1 MAFLRWNARSGIAFL
16 PDPAMTGS
24 SDFQAD
30 AARHAVP
37 STRRSQLAVASLFG
51 ALGFSYGT
59 WTSRLPAI
67 KANLGLSTSQVS
79 VVLLFAALGAI
90 FSFPVTAAALHKLG
104 SRGASLLAGVLLAVG
119 LVALGLAPTWMVAC
133 GVMCVYGVL
142 ASTLDVAMNAQ
153 GVEVERATSQAVMSR
168 LHAVFSLGTMTG
180 ALFAWAILHVT
191 ASVPL
196 HFAIAALVV
205 LAATWLPRGGLIA
218 DAKPIEGGTR
228 SFALPRGAALLIGAM
243 AFLGMIV
250 EGSMVD
256 WSTLYLTQRANASQ
270 LVATW
275 GIFSLQGA
283 MLVTR
288 WFGDRARVR
297 WGARRLL
304 FGGSM
309 LACVSLAAALA
320 IGGVGP
326 ALVGFALFGI
336 GVATVSPCVYAA
348 GAREGGVALAAV
360 MTLGSLGFLVGPL
373 VIGAVSQAAN
383 LTWGMAVV
391 AAAALV
397 LAFLSRRV
405 RWD

>member
-1 MAFLRWNARSGIAFL
+1 
-16 PDPAMTGS
+16 MTGS
-24 SDFQAD
+24 STFEPD
-30 AARHAVP
+30 AARVAA

-67 KANLGLSTSQVS
+67 KGNLGLSTSQVS

-104 SRGASLLAGVLLAVG
+104 SRGASLVSGTLLAMG
-119 LVALGLAPTWMVAC
+119 LVIFGLAPTWALAC
-133 GVMCVYGVL
+133 GVMCLYGVL
-142 ASTLDVAMNAQ
+142 ASTMDVAMNAQ
-153 GVEVERATSQAVMSR
+153 GVEVERATAQPVMSR
-168 LHAVFSLGTMTG
+168 LHAVFSLGTMAG
-180 ALFAWAILHVT
+180 AFFASGITLVT
-191 ASVPL
+191 TSVPL
-196 HFAIAALVV
+196 HFVVAALVV
-205 LAATWLPRGGLIA
+205 LAAVLLPRAGLIA
-218 DAKPIEGGTR
+218 DAKPIAGGTR
-228 SFALPRGAALLIGAM
+228 SFALPRGVALLIGAM

-256 WSTLYLTQRANASQ
+256 WSTLYLKERAGASQ
-270 LVATW
+270 QIAPL
-275 GIFSLQGA
+275 GIASLQGT

-297 WGARRLL
+297 WGTRKLL
-304 FGGSM
+304 FGGS
-309 LACVSLAAALA
+309 LIAGVSLAVAL
-320 IGGVGP
+320 IVGGIVP
-326 ALVGFALFGI
+326 ALVGFALFGF

-373 VIGAVSQAAN
+373 VIGAVAQATN
-383 LTWGMAVV
+383 LSWGMAVV
-391 AAAALV
+391 AAAAIA
-397 LAFLSRRV
+397 LALLSRRV

>member
-1 MAFLRWNARSGIAFL
+1 MTESSAFE
-16 PDPAMTGS
+16 
-24 SDFQAD
+24 AD
-30 AARHAVP
+30 AARVAAT

-104 SRGASLLAGVLLAVG
+104 SRGASLLSGVLLAFG
-119 LVALGLAPTWMVAC
+119 LVVLGLAPNWPLAC
-133 GVMCVYGVL
+133 IVMCLYGVL
-142 ASTLDVAMNAQ
+142 TSTMDVAMNAQ
-153 GVEVERATSQAVMSR
+153 GVEVERATAKPVMSR
-168 LHAVFSLGTMTG
+168 LHAMFSMGTMAG
-180 ALFAWAILHVT
+180 AFFASGIASVT
-191 ASVPL
+191 PSVPL
-196 HFAIAALVV
+196 HFGVSAALV
-205 LAATWLPRGGLIA
+205 LAAVLLPRAGLIA
-218 DAKPIEGGTR
+218 DARPIDGGTR

-256 WSTLYLTQRANASQ
+256 WSTLYLTQRANATQ
-270 LVATW
+270 QVAPL
-275 GIFSLQGA
+275 GIASLQGA
-283 MLVTR
+283 MLVAR
-288 WFGDRARVR
+288 WFGDMARTR
-297 WGARRLL
+297 WGARKLL
-304 FGGSM
+304 FGGSL
-309 LACVSLAAALA
+309 LAGASLTAALL
-320 IGGVGP
+320 IGGVVP

-360 MTLGSLGFLVGPL
+360 MTLGALGFLVGPL
-373 VIGAVSQAAN
+373 VIGAVAQATN
-383 LTWGMAVV
+383 LSWGMGVV
-391 AAAALV
+391 AAAAFA
-397 LAFLSRRV
+397 LALMSRRV

>member
-1 MAFLRWNARSGIAFL
+1 
-16 PDPAMTGS
+16 MTGS
-24 SDFQAD
+24 SAFESD
-30 AARHAVP
+30 AARVDTL
-37 STRRSQLAVASLFG
+37 SVRRGQLAVASLFG

-67 KANLGLSTSQVS
+67 KGNLGLSTSQVS

-104 SRGASLLAGVLLAVG
+104 SRGASLLAGGLLGVG
-119 LVALGLAPTWMVAC
+119 LVVFGLAPNWTSAC
-133 GVMCVYGVL
+133 AIMCVYGVL
-142 ASTLDVAMNAQ
+142 ASTMDVAMNAQ
-153 GVEVERATSQAVMSR
+153 GVEVERATARPVMSR
-168 LHAVFSLGTMTG
+168 LHGVFSLGTMAG
-180 ALFAWAILHVT
+180 AFFASGITMVT
-191 ASVPL
+191 TSVPL
-196 HFAIAALVV
+196 HFVVAALIV
-205 LAATWLPRGGLIA
+205 LAAVFLPRGGLVA
-218 DAKPIEGGTR
+218 DARPIDGGTR

-256 WSTLYLTQRANASQ
+256 WSTLYLKERAGASQ
-270 LVATW
+270 QVAPL
-275 GIFSLQGA
+275 GIASLQGA

-304 FGGSM
+304 FGGSLM
-309 LACVSLAAALA
+309 AGVSLAAALL
-320 IGGVGP
+320 IGGVAP

-373 VIGAVSQAAN
+373 VIGAVAQATN
-383 LTWGMAVV
+383 LSWGMAVV
-391 AAAALV
+391 AAAAIA
-397 LAFLSRRV
+397 LAALSRRV

>member
-1 MAFLRWNARSGIAFL
+1 
-16 PDPAMTGS
+16 MTGPS
-24 SDFQAD
+24 AFEAD
-30 AARHAVP
+30 AARAGAAA
-37 STRRSQLAVASLFG
+37 TRRSQLAVASLFG

-104 SRGASLLAGVLLAVG
+104 SRGASLLSGLLLAVG
-119 LVALGLAPTWMVAC
+119 LAAFGLAPSWALAC
-133 GVMCVYGVL
+133 AVMCVYGVL

-153 GVEVERATSQAVMSR
+153 GVEVERATGQAVMSR
-168 LHAVFSLGTMTG
+168 LHAMFSLGTMAG
-180 ALFAWAILHVT
+180 AFFASGITSAT
-191 ASVPL
+191 TSVPL
-196 HFAIAALVV
+196 HFAVAALVV
-205 LAATWLPRGGLIA
+205 LAATWLPRAGLVA
-218 DAKPIEGGTR
+218 DAKPIAGGTR

-256 WSTLYLTQRANASQ
+256 WSTLYLTQRAGASQ
-270 LVATW
+270 QIAPL
-275 GIFSLQGA
+275 GIASLQGT

-297 WGARRLL
+297 WGARKLL
-304 FGGSM
+304 FGGSL
-309 LACVSLAAALA
+309 LAGVSLAAALL
-320 IGGVGP
+320 IGGVAP
-326 ALVGFALFGI
+326 ALVGFGLFGI

-373 VIGAVSQAAN
+373 VIGAVAQSTN
-383 LTWGMAVV
+383 LSWGMAVV
-391 AAAALV
+391 AAAAMV
-397 LAFLSRRV
+397 LAPLSRRV

>member
-1 MAFLRWNARSGIAFL
+1 
-16 PDPAMTGS
+16 MTGPS
-24 SDFQAD
+24 AFDTD
-30 AARHAVP
+30 AARAGAV

-90 FSFPVTAAALHKLG
+90 FSFPVTAAALHRLG
-104 SRGASLLAGVLLAVG
+104 SRGASLLSGVLLAVG
-119 LVALGLAPTWMVAC
+119 LVAFGLAPSWAIAC
-133 GVMCVYGVL
+133 AVMCVYGVL
-142 ASTLDVAMNAQ
+142 ASTMDVAMNAQ
-153 GVEVERATSQAVMSR
+153 GVEVERATGEPVMSR
-168 LHAVFSLGTMTG
+168 LHAMFSLGTMGG
-180 ALFAWAILHVT
+180 AFFASGITTVT
-191 ASVPL
+191 TSVPL
-196 HFAIAALVV
+196 HFAVAALVV
-205 LAATWLPRGGLIA
+205 LAATWLPRAGLIA
-218 DAKPIEGGTR
+218 DAKEIDAGTR

-256 WSTLYLTQRANASQ
+256 WSTLYLKERVGASQ
-270 LVATW
+270 QIAPL
-275 GIFSLQGA
+275 GIASLQGT

-288 WFGDRARVR
+288 WFGDRARAR
-297 WGARRLL
+297 WGARKLL
-304 FGGSM
+304 FGGSL
-309 LACVSLAAALA
+309 LAGLSLTAALL
-320 IGGVGP
+320 IGGVAP
-326 ALVGFALFGI
+326 ALVGFGLFGI

-373 VIGAVSQAAN
+373 VIGAVAQATN
-383 LTWGMAVV
+383 LTWGMGVV
-391 AAAALV
+391 AAAAMA
-397 LAFLSRRV
+397 LALLSRRV

>member
-1 MAFLRWNARSGIAFL
+1 
-16 PDPAMTGS
+16 MTGS
-24 SDFQAD
+24 SIFEPD
-30 AARHAVP
+30 AARAAA

-67 KANLGLSTSQVS
+67 KSNLGLSTSQVS

-104 SRGASLLAGVLLAVG
+104 SRGASLVSGTLLAMG
-119 LVALGLAPTWMVAC
+119 LVIFGLAPTWALAC
-133 GVMCVYGVL
+133 AVMCLYGVL
-142 ASTLDVAMNAQ
+142 ASTMDVAMNAQ
-153 GVEVERATSQAVMSR
+153 GVEVERATAQPVMSR
-168 LHAVFSLGTMTG
+168 LHAVFSLGTMAG
-180 ALFAWAILHVT
+180 AFFASGITLVT
-191 ASVPL
+191 TSVPL
-196 HFAIAALVV
+196 HFVVAALVV
-205 LAATWLPRGGLIA
+205 LAAVLLPRAGLIA
-218 DAKPIEGGTR
+218 DAKPIAGGTR
-228 SFALPRGAALLIGAM
+228 SFALPRGVALLIGAM

-256 WSTLYLTQRANASQ
+256 WSTLYLKERAGASQ
-270 LVATW
+270 QIAPL
-275 GIFSLQGA
+275 GIASLQGT

-297 WGARRLL
+297 WGARKLL
-304 FGGSM
+304 FGGA
-309 LACVSLAAALA
+309 LVAGVSLAVALTV
-320 IGGVGP
+320 GGIVP
-326 ALVGFALFGI
+326 ALVGFALFGF

-373 VIGAVSQAAN
+373 VIGAVAQATN
-383 LTWGMAVV
+383 LSWGMAVV
-391 AAAALV
+391 AAAAIA
-397 LAFLSRRV
+397 LALLSRRV

>member
-1 MAFLRWNARSGIAFL
+1 
-16 PDPAMTGS
+16 MTGS
-24 SDFQAD
+24 SAFESD
-30 AARHAVP
+30 AARVDTL
-37 STRRSQLAVASLFG
+37 SVRRGQLAVASLFG

-67 KANLGLSTSQVS
+67 KGNLGLSTSQVS

-104 SRGASLLAGVLLAVG
+104 SRGASLLAGGLLGVG
-119 LVALGLAPTWMVAC
+119 LVVFGLAPNWTSAC
-133 GVMCVYGVL
+133 AIMCVYGVL
-142 ASTLDVAMNAQ
+142 ASTMDVAMNAQ
-153 GVEVERATSQAVMSR
+153 GVEVERATAQPVMSR
-168 LHAVFSLGTMTG
+168 LHAVFSLGTMAG
-180 ALFAWAILHVT
+180 AFFASGITMVT
-191 ASVPL
+191 TSVPL
-196 HFAIAALVV
+196 HFVVAALIV
-205 LAATWLPRGGLIA
+205 LAAVFLPRGGLVA
-218 DAKPIEGGTR
+218 DARPIDGGTR

-256 WSTLYLTQRANASQ
+256 WSTLYLKERAGASQ
-270 LVATW
+270 QVAPL
-275 GIFSLQGA
+275 GIASLQGA

-304 FGGSM
+304 FGGSLM
-309 LACVSLAAALA
+309 AGVSLAAALL
-320 IGGVGP
+320 IGGVAP

-373 VIGAVSQAAN
+373 VIGAVAQATN
-383 LTWGMAVV
+383 LSWGMAVV
-391 AAAALV
+391 AAAAIA
-397 LAFLSRRV
+397 LAALSRRV

>member
-1 MAFLRWNARSGIAFL
+1 
-16 PDPAMTGS
+16 MTGPPAF
-24 SDFQAD
+24 DAD
-30 AARHAVP
+30 AARAGAP

-90 FSFPVTAAALHKLG
+90 FSFPVTAAALHRLG
-104 SRGASLLAGVLLAVG
+104 SRGASLLAGVLLAAG
-119 LVALGLAPTWMVAC
+119 LVAFGLAPTWALAC
-133 GVMCVYGVL
+133 AVMCVYGVL

-153 GVEVERATSQAVMSR
+153 GVEVERATGEPVMSR
-168 LHAVFSLGTMTG
+168 LHAVFSLGTMGG
-180 ALFAWAILHVT
+180 AFFASALTTVT
-191 ASVPL
+191 TSVPL
-196 HFAIAALVV
+196 HFAVAALVV
-205 LAATWLPRGGLIA
+205 LAATLLPRAGLIA
-218 DAKPIEGGTR
+218 DAQPIEGGTR

-250 EGSMVD
+250 EGSRVD
-256 WSTLYLTQRANASQ
+256 WSTLYLTQRAGASQ
-270 LVATW
+270 QLAPQ
-275 GIFSLQGA
+275 GIASLQGA

-288 WFGDRARVR
+288 WFGDRARAR

-304 FGGSM
+304 FGGSL
-309 LACVSLAAALA
+309 LAGLSLAVALLV
-320 IGGVGP
+320 GGVVP
-326 ALVGFALFGI
+326 ALLAFALFGI

-373 VIGAVSQAAN
+373 VIGGVAQATN

-391 AAAALV
+391 AAAALA
-397 LAFLSRRV
+397 LALLSRRV

>member
-1 MAFLRWNARSGIAFL
+1 
-16 PDPAMTGS
+16 MTGS
-24 SDFQAD
+24 SAFEAD
-30 AARHAVP
+30 AARVDAAA
-37 STRRSQLAVASLFG
+37 TRRSQLAVASLFG

-67 KANLGLSTSQVS
+67 KANLGLSNSQVS

-104 SRGASLLAGVLLAVG
+104 SRGASLLAAVLLAVG
-119 LVALGLAPTWMVAC
+119 LVGFGLAPNWVLAC

-153 GVEVERATSQAVMSR
+153 GVEVERATGQPVMSR
-168 LHAVFSLGTMTG
+168 LHAAFSLGTMAG
-180 ALFAWAILHVT
+180 AFFAFCIT
-191 ASVPL
+191 YFSTSVPL
-196 HFAIAALVV
+196 HFVVAALVV
-205 LAATWLPRGGLIA
+205 LAAALLPRAGLIA

-256 WSTLYLTQRANASQ
+256 WSTLYLKERVDASQ
-270 LVATW
+270 HAATL
-275 GIFSLQGA
+275 GIVSLQGA

-297 WGARRLL
+297 WGARKLL
-304 FGGSM
+304 FGGSL
-309 LACVSLAAALA
+309 LAGLSLAAALL
-320 IGGVGP
+320 IGGIVP
-326 ALVGFALFGI
+326 TLVAFGLFGI

-373 VIGAVSQAAN
+373 VIGAVAQSTN
-383 LTWGMAVV
+383 LSWGMAVV
-391 AAAALV
+391 AAAAV
-397 LAFLSRRV
+397 ALALLSRRV

>member
-1 MAFLRWNARSGIAFL
+1 
-16 PDPAMTGS
+16 MTGPS
-24 SDFQAD
+24 AFDSDT
-30 AARHAVP
+30 ARAGAP
-37 STRRSQLAVASLFG
+37 SVRRSQLAVASLFG

-79 VVLLFAALGAI
+79 VVLLCAALGAI

-104 SRGASLLAGVLLAVG
+104 SRGASLLSGGLLAVG
-119 LVALGLAPTWMVAC
+119 LVAFGWAPTWLLAC
-133 GVMCVYGVL
+133 AVMALYGVL
-142 ASTLDVAMNAQ
+142 ASTMDVAMNAQ
-153 GVEVERATSQAVMSR
+153 GVEIERATAEPVMSR
-168 LHAVFSLGTMTG
+168 LHAVFSLGTMAG
-180 ALFAWAILHVT
+180 AFFASTITTLT
-191 ASVPL
+191 TSVPL
-196 HFAIAALVV
+196 HFAVAASIV
-205 LAATWLPRGGLIA
+205 LAAVLLPRAGLIA
-218 DAKPIEGGTR
+218 DARPIDGGTR

-256 WSTLYLTQRANASQ
+256 WSTLYLKERAGASQ
-270 LVATW
+270 QVAPL
-275 GIFSLQGA
+275 GIASLQGA

-304 FGGSM
+304 FGGSL
-309 LACVSLAAALA
+309 LAGASLAAALLM
-320 IGGVGP
+320 GGIAP
-326 ALVGFALFGI
+326 ALVGFGLFGI
-336 GVATVSPCVYAA
+336 GVAIVSPCVYAA

-373 VIGAVSQAAN
+373 VIGAVAQATN
-383 LTWGMAVV
+383 LSWGMAVV
-391 AAAALV
+391 AASAIAL
-397 LAFLSRRV
+397 AMLSRRV